1 MKLRPYQKQM
11 VQFIQDTPRGLL
23 WSFMGSGKSV
33 STLTAID
40 NLSLVEEVYPVL
52 IIAPKRVARSTW
64 PIEVEKWSH
73 LKHLKVSVIEGTPK
87 QRIAAVAKNS
97 DLFTINYEGLPWLVD
112 HLDGEW
118 PFRMIIADESTRLKG
133 FRTRQGGK
141 RARALGLVA
150 FRSERFIGLSGTP
163 VSQGIID
170 IWGQAYF
177 ADRGTRLGKTFTA
190 FSNRWFRS
198 IRVGQ
203 DAFAVKLEPYDH
215 SQKEIE
221 EKLSDICLS
230 LDAKDHFDITAPI
243 VNTIRVSLPEDA
255 YFQYQEMEQ
264 EMYVSL
270 HDVEAQN
277 AASKTIKCLQM
288 ANGSLYIDDKGN
300 WEEIHDQKLQ
310 ALDSI
315 IEESAGMPILVVYN
329 FKSDLARLTKRY
341 PQGKVMDQNPKTI
354 TDWNAGKIPLL
365 FLHPKSAGHGL
376 NLQDG
381 GNTLAFFSLDWN
393 LEERLQVIERIG
405 PVRQAQA
412 GHNRPV
418 FIHYIIADK
427 TIDEVVLARVNEKRT
442 VMESLMEAMRR

>member
-1 MKLRPYQKQM
+1 MKLRPYQTEM
-11 VQFIQDTPRGLL
+11 VKFIQETPRGLL

-40 NLSLVEEVYPVL
+40 NLSLLEDVYPVL
-52 IIAPKRVARSTW
+52 VIAPKRVARSTW
-64 PIEVEKWSH
+64 PAEIQKWSH
-73 LKHLKVSVIEGTPK
+73 LNHLKASVIEGTPK
-87 QRIAAVAKNS
+87 QRIAAAAK
-97 DLFTINYEGLPWLVD
+97 DAEIFTINYEGLPWLVD

-118 PFRMIIADESTRLKG
+118 PYRMIIADESTRLKG

-177 ADRGTRLGKTFTA
+177 ADRGARLGKSFTA
-190 FSNRWFRS
+190 FKDRWFRS

-203 DAFAVKLEPYDH
+203 NAFAVKLEPYAH

-221 EKLSDICLS
+221 AKLADICLS
-230 LDAKDHFDITAPI
+230 LDARDHFDIAAPI
-243 VNTIRVSLPEDA
+243 VNTIRVTLPEDA
-255 YFQYQEMEQ
+255 YYQYQEMEQ

-300 WEEIHDQKLQ
+300 WEEIHDQKLE

-315 IEESAGMPILVVYN
+315 IEEAAGMPILVVYN
-329 FKSDLARLTKRY
+329 FKSDLARLQKRY
-341 PQGKVMDQNPKTI
+341 HQGRVMDQDPNTI
-354 TDWNAGKIPLL
+354 IDWNAGKIPLL

-427 TIDEVVLARVNEKRT
+427 TIDEVVLARVDEKRS
-442 VMESLMEAMRR
+442 VMESLMEAMKR

>member
-1 MKLRPYQKQM
+1 
-11 VQFIQDTPRGLL
+11 
-23 WSFMGSGKSV
+23 MGSGKSV

-52 IIAPKRVARSTW
+52 IIAPKRVAISTW

-118 PFRMIIADESTRLKG
+118 PYRMIIADESTRLKG

-150 FRSERFIGLSGTP
+150 FKSERFIGLSGTP

-177 ADRGTRLGKTFTA
+177 VDRGTRLGKTFTA

-203 DAFAVKLEPYDH
+203 DAFAVKLDPYDH

-230 LDAKDHFDITAPI
+230 LDARDHFDITAPI
-243 VNTIRVSLPEDA
+243 VNTIRVTLPEDA

-329 FKSDLARLTKRY
+329 FKSDLARLKKRY

>member
-1 MKLRPYQKQM
+1 MKLRPYQTEM
-11 VQFIQDTPRGLL
+11 VKFIQETPRGLL

-40 NLSLVEEVYPVL
+40 NLSLLEDVYPVL
-52 IIAPKRVARSTW
+52 VIAPKRVARSTW
-64 PIEVEKWSH
+64 PAEIQKWSH
-73 LKHLKVSVIEGTPK
+73 LNHLRASVIEGSPK
-87 QRIAAVAKNS
+87 QRIAAVAK
-97 DLFTINYEGLPWLVD
+97 DAEIFTINYESLPWLVD

-118 PFRMIIADESTRLKG
+118 PYRMIIADESTRLKG

-177 ADRGTRLGKTFTA
+177 ADRGARLGKSFTA
-190 FSNRWFRS
+190 FKDRWFRS

-203 DAFAVKLEPYDH
+203 NAFAVKLEPYAH

-221 EKLSDICLS
+221 AKLADICLS
-230 LDAKDHFDITAPI
+230 LDARDHFDIAAPI
-243 VNTIRVSLPEDA
+243 VNTIRVTLPEDA
-255 YFQYQEMEQ
+255 YYQYQEMEQ

-300 WEEIHDQKLQ
+300 WEEIHDQKLE

-315 IEESAGMPILVVYN
+315 IEEAAGMPILVVYN
-329 FKSDLARLTKRY
+329 FKSDLARLQKRY
-341 PQGKVMDQNPKTI
+341 HQGKVMDQDPNTI
-354 TDWNAGKIPLL
+354 IDWNAGKIPLL

-427 TIDEVVLARVNEKRT
+427 TIDEVVLARVDEKRS
-442 VMESLMEAMRR
+442 VMESLMEAMKR

>member
-1 MKLRPYQKQM
+1 M

>member
-1 MKLRPYQKQM
+1 MKLRPYQTEM
-11 VQFIQDTPRGLL
+11 VKFIQETPRGLL

-40 NLSLVEEVYPVL
+40 NLSLLEDVYPVL
-52 IIAPKRVARSTW
+52 VIAPKRVARSTW
-64 PIEVEKWSH
+64 PAEIQKWSH
-73 LKHLKVSVIEGTPK
+73 LNHLRASVIEGSPK
-87 QRIAAVAKNS
+87 QRIAAVAK
-97 DLFTINYEGLPWLVD
+97 DAEIFTINYEGLPWLVD

-118 PFRMIIADESTRLKG
+118 PYRMIIADESTRLKG

-177 ADRGTRLGKTFTA
+177 ADRGARLGKSFTA
-190 FSNRWFRS
+190 FKDRWFRS

-203 DAFAVKLEPYDH
+203 NAFAVKLEPYAH

-221 EKLSDICLS
+221 AKLADICLS
-230 LDAKDHFDITAPI
+230 LDARDHFDIAAPI
-243 VNTIRVSLPEDA
+243 VNTIRVTLPEDA
-255 YFQYQEMEQ
+255 YYQYQEMEQ

-300 WEEIHDQKLQ
+300 WEEIHDQKLE

-315 IEESAGMPILVVYN
+315 IEEAAGMPILVVYN
-329 FKSDLARLTKRY
+329 FKSDLARLQKRY
-341 PQGKVMDQNPKTI
+341 HQGKVMDQDPNTI
-354 TDWNAGKIPLL
+354 IDWNAGKIPLL

-427 TIDEVVLARVNEKRT
+427 TIDEVVLARVDEKRS
-442 VMESLMEAMRR
+442 VMESLMEAMKR

>member
-1 MKLRPYQKQM
+1 MKLRPYQTEM
-11 VQFIQDTPRGLL
+11 VKFIQETPRGLL

-40 NLSLVEEVYPVL
+40 NLSLLEDVYPVL
-52 IIAPKRVARSTW
+52 VIAPKRVARSTW
-64 PIEVEKWSH
+64 PAEIQKWSH
-73 LKHLKVSVIEGTPK
+73 LNHLRASVIEGSPK
-87 QRIAAVAKNS
+87 QRIAAVAR
-97 DLFTINYEGLPWLVD
+97 DAEIFTINYEGLPWLVD

-118 PFRMIIADESTRLKG
+118 PYRMIIADESTRLKG

-177 ADRGTRLGKTFTA
+177 VDRGARLGKSFTA
-190 FSNRWFRS
+190 FKDRWFRS

-203 DAFAVKLEPYDH
+203 NAFAVKLEPYAH

-221 EKLSDICLS
+221 AKLADICLS
-230 LDAKDHFDITAPI
+230 LDARDHFDIAAPI
-243 VNTIRVSLPEDA
+243 VNTMRVTLPEDA
-255 YFQYQEMEQ
+255 YYQYQEMEQ

-300 WEEIHDQKLQ
+300 WEEIHDQKLE

-315 IEESAGMPILVVYN
+315 IEEAAGMPILVVYN
-329 FKSDLARLTKRY
+329 FKSDLARLQKRY
-341 PQGKVMDQNPKTI
+341 HQGKVMDQDPNTI
-354 TDWNAGKIPLL
+354 IDWNAGKIPLL

-427 TIDEVVLARVNEKRT
+427 TIDEVVLARVDEKRS
-442 VMESLMEAMRR
+442 VMESLMEAMKR

>member
-1 MKLRPYQKQM
+1 MKLRPYQTEM
-11 VQFIQDTPRGLL
+11 VKFIQETPRGLL

-40 NLSLVEEVYPVL
+40 NLSLLEDVYPVL
-52 IIAPKRVARSTW
+52 VIAPKRVARSTW
-64 PIEVEKWSH
+64 PAEIQKWSH
-73 LKHLKVSVIEGTPK
+73 LNHLRASVIEGSPK
-87 QRIAAVAKNS
+87 QRIAAVAR
-97 DLFTINYEGLPWLVD
+97 DAEIFTINYEGLPWLVD

-118 PFRMIIADESTRLKG
+118 PYRMIIADESTRLKG

-177 ADRGTRLGKTFTA
+177 VDRGARLGKSFTA
-190 FSNRWFRS
+190 FKDRWFRS

-203 DAFAVKLEPYDH
+203 NAFAVKLEPYAH

-221 EKLSDICLS
+221 AKLADICLS
-230 LDAKDHFDITAPI
+230 LDARDHFDIAAPI
-243 VNTIRVSLPEDA
+243 VNTIRVTLPEDA
-255 YFQYQEMEQ
+255 YYQYQEMEQ

-300 WEEIHDQKLQ
+300 WEEIHDQKLE

-315 IEESAGMPILVVYN
+315 IEEAAGMPILVVYN
-329 FKSDLARLTKRY
+329 FKSDLARLQKRY
-341 PQGKVMDQNPKTI
+341 HQGKVMDQDPNTI
-354 TDWNAGKIPLL
+354 IDWNAGKIPLL

-427 TIDEVVLARVNEKRT
+427 TIDEVVLARVDEKRS
-442 VMESLMEAMRR
+442 VMESLMEAMKR